1 MLTPEHFSEWNEE
14 MVHRYDPE
22 VFHHHPRGVV
32 RWVENKRVNGV
43 IRSLDA
49 QASHKVLDV
58 GCGAG
63 NILAKVTG
71 AERRGVDISDFMVK
85 RAVERLGNQFQI
97 TKADAEQLPFPD
109 ASFDRVIAASLFS
122 HVLHPEQVI
131 AELKR
136 VTMPGGRIVISISD
150 EDQIE
155 KGIRW
160 TKSLGLH
167 GMFFG
172 KSQVYST
179 EYHLHHFSLKRVREL
194 AGANLKEISVKRVPF
209 IFPVHAIVVYQR

>member
-32 RWVENKRVNGV
+32 RWVENKRVNAV
-43 IRSLDA
+43 INSLNV
-49 QASHKVLDV
+49 QQGQRVLDV

-63 NILAKVTG
+63 NILAKVNAG
-71 AERRGVDISDFMVK
+71 NLEGVDISDFMVK
-85 RAVERLGNQFQI
+85 RAIERIGDKGKI
-97 TKADAEQLPFPD
+97 SKSDAEQLPYPD
-109 ASFDRVIAASLFS
+109 ASFDRVIAASLLS

-131 AELKR
+131 SELKR
-136 VTMPGGRIVISISD
+136 VTKPGGRIVISVSD

-160 TKSLGLH
+160 AKASGLH

-172 KSQVYST
+172 QSQVYST

-194 AGANLKEISVKRVPF
+194 VGNSLQEVSVKRVPF
-209 IFPVHAIVVYQR
+209 IFPVHAIIVYQR